1 MLKVVIIDGNAI
13 SRNLLSSVLTTGG
26 YEVIGDSNTSSAG
39 IASMVKLQPQI
50 ICIDTGDAENSGL
63 DMLES
68 LRSLFPKALVF
79 MVAANMDADRVQ
91 GALQRGVHGFI
102 IKPFNAV
109 TVLMTI
115 RNAVLKLARQQA
127 AKPAES

>member
-26 YEVIGDSNTSSAG
+26 YEVIGDTNTSSAG
-39 IASMVKLQPQI
+39 IASMVKLQPQV
-50 ICIDTGDAENSGL
+50 ICVDTGDAENSGM
-63 DMLES
+63 DMLDS
-68 LRSLFPKALVF
+68 LRGMFPKSLIF
-79 MVAANMDADRVQ
+79 MVAAKMDADRLQ
-91 GALQRGVHGFI
+91 AALQRGVHGFI

-115 RNAVLKLARQQA
+115 RNAVIKLAKQQTS
-127 AKPAES
+127 KPNE

>member
-1 MLKVVIIDGNAI
+1 MLKIVIIDGNAI

-26 YEVIGDSNTSSAG
+26 YHVIGDSNTSPAG
-39 IASMVKLQPQI
+39 LASMVKLMPQVV
-50 ICIDTGDAENSGL
+50 CIGTGDAPNNGM

-68 LRSLFPKALVF
+68 IRTMFPKALVF
-79 MVAANMDADRVQ
+79 VVSASMDSATVE

-102 IKPFNAV
+102 VKPFNAV

-115 RNAVLKLARQQA
+115 RNAVIKVAKQQSG
-127 AKPAES
+127 KTTE